1 MALSSSG
8 LDLQQRLFLALLLT
22 MDDQEAQLK
31 RLADQ
36 GRAADRQALVE
47 ELGDWLELDQGEV
60 APMLIAQLGALPSH

>member
-1 MALSSSG
+1 V
-8 LDLQQRLFLALLLT
+8 ALLLT

-36 GRAADRQALVE
+36 GRAADYQALVE
-47 ELGDWLELDQGEV
+47 ELGDWLQLDQGEV

>member
-8 LDLQQRLFLALLLT
+8 LDLQQRLFVALLLT

-36 GRAADRQALVE
+36 GRAADYQALVE
-47 ELGDWLELDQGEV
+47 ELGDWQELGQGEV
-60 APMLIAQLGALPSH
+60 APMVLAQLGAMPSH